1 MNVVAKHRNL
11 RMSAQKVRLV
21 LPLVKGKPALE
32 ASELLT
38 LLPQKAALPLA
49 KAIKSAVA
57 NAEHNYSID
66 SKRLYVSSL
75 TADEGPALKRFV
87 PASRGRAHGIKRR
100 TTHLTVVLTD
110 AGRTV
115 DQVTD
120 TRRNKAAK
128 SVVTAASKTKTAA
141 KPAAASAKAP
151 AKSAKTAAK
160 PSSRSKQPK
169 VAAQGTDATPD
180 VAKNA
185 TQASEVKDQART
197 RAEVKRVA
205 PRKSGA
211 QTGRGGSKGKGA

>member
-1 MNVVAKHRNL
+1 MDVIAKHRNL

-21 LPLVKGKPALE
+21 LPLVKGKPAAE
-32 ASELLT
+32 AAELLSLT
-38 LLPQKAALPLA
+38 PQKAALPLA
-49 KAIKSAVA
+49 KAIRSAMA
-57 NAEHNYSID
+57 NAEHNHSID
-66 SKRLYVSSL
+66 PKRLAISTLY
-75 TADEGPALKRFV
+75 ADEGPTLKRFK

-110 AGRTV
+110 TGRTV

-128 SVVTAASKTKTAA
+128 SVVGAASKTKAAA
-141 KPAAASAKAP
+141 KRAAAKATTTK
-151 AKSAKTAAK
+151 ADSK
-160 PSSRSKQPK
+160 SKQPE
-169 VAAQGTDATPD
+169 AAAAATPP
-180 VAKNA
+180 VGKKTAQA
-185 TQASEVKDQART
+185 ASEVKDQART